1 MQSLFPFWVHTC
13 YETEMTT
20 QTITE
25 TFETEQ
31 DFVDMMF
38 ECGAKQN
45 EMDRIVADGFVTAKE
60 LVIHHENDTETF
72 RDYLKLLNKTFNQHP
87 DPALKLYF
95 PPPVISRLV
104 GVLFYCKVCYYNF
117 HVIPDIRKITK
128 GMASDFYKL
137 YEDLKNVD
145 DSEQK
150 NDTKAEIPSLKGA
163 SNWRSFRDLV
173 TMRLSFLVGKSGF
186 PVEYVID
193 KTERKYS
200 SARTA
205 RGEEMIVDL
214 EMEDVFKSHPVH
226 FGKSFKEDNKRV
238 WNVLKSLLLESPAY
252 DHILS
257 CDRTS
262 DGRKAWHIL
271 QDFYEGED
279 FKQRLQDEAFVLLN
293 KSMYKGNSNRH
304 NFESYVNRHIK
315 AHKLLLEAG
324 YNGGKGMDNSTKI
337 QHIKGGIRL
346 EAGLEHAITS
356 ARTMGLLR
364 GTFQSFVSFL
374 SAEVDQKEARKRELQ
389 TNVKVSSINTNNSKR
404 KFNDRNQQGQGNNK
418 QIKYSETV
426 DGKKVESKKY
436 SPEEWKSLTPSQ
448 RSAVIRLNRKRRAAV
463 KNQRNDVSI
472 KSLGGS
478 LSKESLST
486 ISEAIVAS
494 ITKQSQSNEKQKIK
508 EESNDEN
515 ASESRATAGQVGRFL
530 ARARN

>member
-1 MQSLFPFWVHTC
+1 
-13 YETEMTT
+13 
-20 QTITE
+20 
-25 TFETEQ
+25 
-31 DFVDMMF
+31 
-38 ECGAKQN
+38 
-45 EMDRIVADGFVTAKE
+45 
-60 LVIHHENDTETF
+60 
-72 RDYLKLLNKTFNQHP
+72 
-87 DPALKLYF
+87 
-95 PPPVISRLV
+95 
-104 GVLFYCKVCYYNF
+104 
-117 HVIPDIRKITK
+117 
-128 GMASDFYKL
+128 
-137 YEDLKNVD
+137 
-145 DSEQK
+145 
-150 NDTKAEIPSLKGA
+150 
-163 SNWRSFRDLV
+163 
-173 TMRLSFLVGKSGF
+173 
-186 PVEYVID
+186 
-193 KTERKYS
+193 
-200 SARTA
+200 
-205 RGEEMIVDL
+205 
-214 EMEDVFKSHPVH
+214 
-226 FGKSFKEDNKRV
+226 
-238 WNVLKSLLLESPAY
+238 
-252 DHILS
+252 
-257 CDRTS
+257 
-262 DGRKAWHIL
+262 
-271 QDFYEGED
+271 
-279 FKQRLQDEAFVLLN
+279 
-293 KSMYKGNSNRH
+293 
-304 NFESYVNRHIK
+304 
-315 AHKLLLEAG
+315 
-324 YNGGKGMDNSTKI
+324 MDNSTKI